1 MALLAESD
9 LVFPEL
15 GLTLSEMEVASVLVH
30 RHPIHAGM
38 VRISLNSSRRREQ
51 VLVDA
56 PAWAEEAISELS
68 QNVARIHSAGEVS
81 DGIDHISRKL
91 CDCCSERRRK
101 IQQEGESHP
110 LYQLLSIA
118 SSSEK
123 GLRID
128 VEGELFSFSTRFYPL
143 NYEQRDGRMVLGA
156 SRSNLTLDLSEFFR
170 AVARIDTIEQ
180 DRCSVIDCFHS
191 YGDLLLSVS
200 QEGDDLY
207 ALWSAMAR
215 RARRAG
221 SDE

>member
-1 MALLAESD
+1 MFFGRESFTD
-9 LVFPEL
+9 
-15 GLTLSEMEVASVLVH
+15 
-30 RHPIHAGM
+30 
-38 VRISLNSSRRREQ
+38 N
-51 VLVDA
+51 
-56 PAWAEEAISELS
+56 
-68 QNVARIHSAGEVS
+68 
-81 DGIDHISRKL
+81 
-91 CDCCSERRRK
+91 
-101 IQQEGESHP
+101 
-110 LYQLLSIA
+110 
-118 SSSEK
+118 
-123 GLRID
+123 
-128 VEGELFSFSTRFYPL
+128 FSFSTRFYPL

-170 AVARIDTIEQ
+170 AVARIDTIEE